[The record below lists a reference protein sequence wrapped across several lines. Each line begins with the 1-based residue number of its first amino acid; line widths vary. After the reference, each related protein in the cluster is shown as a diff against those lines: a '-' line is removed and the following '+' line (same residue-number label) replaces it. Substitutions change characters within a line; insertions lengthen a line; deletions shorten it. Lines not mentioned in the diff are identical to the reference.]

1 MTAEE
6 LINALNIL
14 APPSYAMELDNPG
27 LLVGDKTHK
36 VDSVYLALD
45 ASGPVIEK
53 AGACD
58 MLITHHPMIFSA
70 IKSVQADD
78 FIGKRIIRLIKTD
91 TVYFAM
97 HTNFDCAVMGR
108 IVSEKLGISSDQVLE
123 EIEGAPPLT
132 GIGCAGNLKE
142 KMTLRDLAAF
152 VRKSFCLPPVRYY
165 GDPDLVISR
174 AALCPGSGKS
184 ETGSALR
191 SGAQVYIT
199 GDVDHHFG
207 IDCVEKGIAVIDAGH
222 HGLEHIFVDFMA
234 RWFEE
239 NYPDVRVVRDNNSS
253 PFQTI

>member
-1 MTAEE
+1 M
-6 LINALNIL
+6 
-14 APPSYAMELDNPG
+14 
-27 LLVGDKTHK
+27 
-36 VDSVYLALD
+36 
-45 ASGPVIEK
+45 
-53 AGACD
+53 
-58 MLITHHPMIFSA
+58 
-70 IKSVQADD
+70 
-78 FIGKRIIRLIKTD
+78 
-91 TVYFAM
+91 
-97 HTNFDCAVMGR
+97 
-108 IVSEKLGISSDQVLE
+108 
-123 EIEGAPPLT
+123 
-132 GIGCAGNLKE
+132 
-142 KMTLRDLAAF
+142 
-152 VRKSFCLPPVRYY
+152 
-165 GDPDLVISR
+165 ISR